1 MASYD
6 ILLCTY
12 NGSQFIEQQLK
23 SILGQGV
30 KPNKIIISDDG
41 SKDNTLQQIKQILLE
56 YEFNNYLLVKGE
68 GKGVVNN
75 FLSALKYSTSEYI
88 FLADQDDIWLPNKAE
103 EFLQAFERLQPHK
116 PALIFSDASLIDEQ
130 GQRIADSF
138 FSYQGLSP
146 KIMADD
152 SILYRNC
159 VQGASCA
166 FNQHL
171 REIVIE
177 SLPLI
182 NIQYLYMHD
191 WWIALLARYYGE
203 YQFIDKPLL
212 EYRQHRK
219 NQVGVFNKK
228 FRFFYYIS
236 RFKQYLKNFQKAIGQ
251 MKEFELFSQSYTC
264 KPSSLLERKKRR
276 YESVSKLKIAIIRL
290 LRI

>member
-1 MASYD
+1 MSSYD
-6 ILLCTY
+6 IVLCTY
-12 NGSQFIEQQLK
+12 NGYQFIEQQLK
-23 SILGQGV
+23 SILEQGV
-30 KPNKIIISDDG
+30 KPSKIVISDDG
-41 SKDNTLQQIKQILLE
+41 SKDNTLQQIKQIFVE
-56 YEFNNYLLVKGE
+56 YEFDNYLLVKGE
-68 GKGVVNN
+68 GKGVVYN
-75 FLSALKYSTSEYI
+75 FLSVLKYSTSEYI

-103 EFLQAFERLQPHK
+103 EFLKVFEKSDPNK
-116 PALIFSDASLIDEQ
+116 PTLIFSDATLIDEQ

-166 FNQHL
+166 FNRHL

-182 NIQYLYMHD
+182 NIHHLYMHD
-191 WWIALLARYYGE
+191 WWIALLARYYGK

-228 FRFFYYIS
+228 LRFFYYIS

-251 MKEFELFSQSYTC
+251 MKEFELFSQSYIY
-264 KPSSLLERKKRR
+264 KPSSLLERNKRK
-276 YESVSKLKIAIIRL
+276 YNSVSKLKIAIIRL